1 MPPSTL
7 LLTTAFWYTSFY
19 LLCFSHCQFNW
30 CNIIFVTLVLIRMK
44 DVCYC
49 FLKYTII
56 YGKVWLILVNI
67 VTLNHLFTV
76 YICIIFVSIC
86 PCAEGLHCL
95 TVNLLLFCC
104 SGWPSFVPVF
114 SLLCP
119 TWGLLVCWQVR
130 VTLCTLDTISTIITL
145 ASVTANTSVSKHV
158 ITSSK

>member
-30 CNIIFVTLVLIRMK
+30 CNITFVTLVLIRMK

-56 YGKVWLILVNI
+56 YGKVWLILLNI

-95 TVNLLLFCC
+95 NCILSTCCC
-104 SGWPSFVPVF
+104 SVTVDGHHLCQF
-114 SLLCP
+114 SRCYARHEAYWCVDRL
-119 TWGLLVCWQVR
+119 G
-130 VTLCTLDTISTIITL
+130 
-145 ASVTANTSVSKHV
+145 
-158 ITSSK
+158 